1 MYPSD
6 KCVQFVLV
14 EWVTWVP
21 WISTQRNS
29 TYTLCFTLVFT
40 SNRRG
45 KTCVTGLTVTAE
57 KSIRDNKECNITVTK
72 YLSLVFSPA
81 LSLGSVYL
89 SAPLMRF
96 HENSETEQVGVVA
109 PGVGTT
115 RLNREEAMLKDF
127 CYLSLSNPS
136 TASNSIQG
144 INCGIAHVHVLT
156 DKSAWCKSVAFNYH
170 ILL

>member
-1 MYPSD
+1 MYRCTPVTNVCSLCWLSGWLGCLEFQHSATAPIR
-6 KCVQFVLV
+6 CVSLWSSPLT
-14 EWVTWVP
+14 EGE
-21 WISTQRNS
+21 
-29 TYTLCFTLVFT
+29 
-40 SNRRG
+40 RR
-45 KTCVTGLTVTAE
+45 VTGLTVTAE

-136 TASNSIQG
+136 TARQFNTRYKLWY
-144 INCGIAHVHVLT
+144 CTCTCT
-156 DKSAWCKSVAFNYH
+156 DR
-170 ILL
+170 

>member
-136 TASNSIQG
+136 TARQFNTRYKLWY
-144 INCGIAHVHVLT
+144 CTCTCT
-156 DKSAWCKSVAFNYH
+156 DR
-170 ILL
+170 